1 MTRIFKWNGGN
12 NFDLLPPRQVRC
24 QNEGLRRQPPPR
36 SPARPHSNALS
47 PGKHNCSI
55 FLKGFIFT
63 FSELLWLEDGNSR
76 PESTLSTNNNGSP
89 LPSPSTILL
98 ASQSLWHQDWAIVYW
113 WMGVNNLADVHHR
126 QLNLNFASF
135 IFHSTV
141 LKLVLGLWIGNSFSI
156 VA

>member
-1 MTRIFKWNGGN
+1 MERSHSFG
-12 NFDLLPPRQVRC
+12 LLPPRQVRC

-47 PGKHNCSI
+47 PGNHNCSI

-98 ASQSLWHQDWAIVYW
+98 ASLSLTITVTPMSNSVLVD
-113 WMGVNNLADVHHR
+113 GR
-126 QLNLNFASF
+126 QQPSGCPSSTAQPLFR
-135 IFHSTV
+135 IFH
-141 LKLVLGLWIGNSFSI
+141 LSFDGSETFFDFELETL
-156 VA
+156 